1 MKYFTYKLK
10 LFSLNILSFAFI
22 SLLIIMTF
30 LITKNINFL
39 ENINMFSLILMILW
53 MFFHEIIHGIG
64 FMALRK
70 VDPKNVKIGDLI
82 IVKPENGVFYC
93 MCKEKITKFNIL
105 FSIFLPFLLIG
116 ICTYIIGIV
125 WCNNLLILLSIIN
138 MAGSIGDIIMGI
150 DILMMPR
157 DIMYLDLDDATSFT
171 IISKTDLSN
180 DKYLAIELC
189 ESGEYDEKI
198 KAKDYTRLKISRLS
212 KYIIIIFLLLLQ
224 IYLLCLL

>member
-70 VDPKNVKIGDLI
+70 VDPKNVVFGMEL
-82 IVKPENGVFYC
+82 ENGVFYC

-125 WCNNLLILLSIIN
+125 LSNDLLILLSIIN

-150 DILMMPR
+150 DIIMMPR